1 MAQPILINLHPN
13 ENGQGLHYYQFAIN
27 LERYMASCNTLN
39 NLSNRIC
46 VPILT

>member
-1 MAQPILINLHPN
+1 MAEPILINLHPN
-13 ENGQGLHYYQFAIN
+13 KNGQGLNYYQFAIDQD
-27 LERYMASCNTLN
+27 RYMASCNTLD